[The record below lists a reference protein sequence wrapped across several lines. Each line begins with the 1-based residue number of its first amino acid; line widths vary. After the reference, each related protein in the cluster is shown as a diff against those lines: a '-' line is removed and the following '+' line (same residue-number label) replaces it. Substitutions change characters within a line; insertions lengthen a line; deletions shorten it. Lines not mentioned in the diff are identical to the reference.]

1 MNELQS
7 KLQEVSQSILP
18 IIFYVVFC
26 SLVFVPV
33 DPVNIWRFLLGSFFL
48 FIGLAIFLWGV
59 DQSMTPIGIHMARH
73 LASSKTKFFSLAFA
87 FLLGFLITVAE
98 PDLLILGQQIE
109 EASAGAINAR
119 FFVILVSAGVGFL
132 IALGALKIL
141 IGQPWRKL
149 FTLAYLVIF
158 ALAIFASNEF
168 IAFAFDASG
177 ATTGAITTPFILAIS
192 LGLSKMKGGNIENDS
207 FGLVGSMSAGPI
219 MATLLYSAF
228 LGTST
233 KMQGA
238 PLVIEEKGV
247 SAVFGALGHLF
258 TESLL
263 ALLPITILFFFLNF
277 VRFKLKKR
285 EMIGIIRGLIYS
297 LVGLTF
303 FLAGANEGFMDMG
316 KILGTG
322 MVAQGP
328 IILVILSFILGFL
341 VVSAEPAVLVLGKQ
355 VEEVTGGYLN
365 AKILGRTL
373 SIGVGIAVAL
383 STLRIVIPW
392 LEIWH
397 ILLPGFAIALLL
409 SWYVDDLFVGI
420 AFDAG
425 GVASGPMAATF
436 VLSFAQGIAN
446 DWPTADILSDGFG
459 IVALIAMTPVIAI
472 LAVGALVKL
481 QSQKEKKEE
490 RVMVEPGNIQTIP
503 LSEGSPALYDLVIA
517 SVPHGGADR
526 LVEAAR
532 TVGASGATILH
543 GRDERGKQWAKYRL
557 ALDPQRDFIWFLI
570 ETEDSDKLADRLM
583 KEVFEGHTPNVG
595 IFPVH
600 CQAGLGAFGS
610 MPEED

>member
-7 KLQEVSQSILP
+7 KLREVSQSILP
-18 IIFYVVFC
+18 IIIYVVFC

-33 DPVNIWRFLLGSFFL
+33 DPVNIWRFLVGSFFL

-59 DQSMTPIGIHMARH
+59 DQSMTPIGIHMAKY
-73 LASSKTKFFSLAFA
+73 LASAKTKFFSLAFA

-109 EASAGAINAR
+109 EASAGAIHAR
-119 FFVILVSAGVGFL
+119 FFVILVSAGVGL
-132 IALGALKIL
+132 MISLGALKIL
-141 IGQPWRKL
+141 IDQAWKKL
-149 FTLAYLVIF
+149 FTLTYFLIF
-158 ALAIFASNEF
+158 ILAFFASNEF

-192 LGLSKMKGGNIENDS
+192 LGLSKMKGGNSDDDS
-207 FGLVGSMSAGPI
+207 FGLVGAMSAGPI
-219 MATLLYSAF
+219 IATLLYSAF
-228 LGTST
+228 LGRST
-233 KMQGA
+233 TMEGA
-238 PLVIEEKGV
+238 PLVIQEKGV

-258 TESLL
+258 AESLF
-263 ALLPITILFFFLNF
+263 ALLPIAILFFFLHF
-277 VRFKLKKR
+277 LRFKLNKR
-285 EMIGIIRGLIYS
+285 EIITIVRGLIYS

-322 MVAQGP
+322 LVKQGP
-328 IILVILSFILGFL
+328 VVLVILSFILGYL

-365 AKILGRTL
+365 SRIMGRTL

-383 STLRIVIPW
+383 STLRIVIPS

-397 ILLPGFAIALLL
+397 FLLLGFALAIGL

-446 DWPTADILSDGFG
+446 DWPTANILSDGFG
-459 IVALIAMTPVIAI
+459 IIALIAMTPVISI
-472 LAVGALVKL
+472 LVVGAMVKAQSKVEETPDKQLAEPREIRTLPVLEDGPKFFDLLVVTL
-481 QSQKEKKEE
+481 
-490 RVMVEPGNIQTIP
+490 
-503 LSEGSPALYDLVIA
+503 
-517 SVPHGGADR
+517 PHGGADR
-526 LVEAAR
+526 LVEIAR
-532 TVGASGATILH
+532 NLGASGATILH
-543 GRDERGKQWAKYRL
+543 GRDGRGRQWAKYRL
-557 ALDPQRDFIWFLI
+557 ALDPQRDFIWFLV
-570 ETEDSDKLADRLM
+570 ESDKSDDLADCLR
-583 KEVFEGHTPNVG
+583 KEVISGQTPTVVVL
-595 IFPVH
+595 PVH
-600 CQAGLGAFGS
+600 SQAGLSAFGT
-610 MPEED
+610 MPEEE

>member
-7 KLQEVSQSILP
+7 KLREVNQSILP

-33 DPVNIWRFLLGSFFL
+33 DPVNIWRFLVGSFFL

-59 DQSMTPIGIHMARH
+59 DQSMAPIGIQMAKF

-109 EASAGAINAR
+109 EASAGAIEAR
-119 FFVILVSAGVGFL
+119 FFVLLVSAGVGLMISF
-132 IALGALKIL
+132 GALKIL
-141 IGQPWRKL
+141 INQPWRKL
-149 FTLAYLVIF
+149 FTLAYFLIF
-158 ALAIFASNEF
+158 ILAFFASNEF

-192 LGLSKMKGGNIENDS
+192 LGLSKMKGGNSENDS
-207 FGLVGSMSAGPI
+207 FGLVGTMSAGPI
-219 MATLLYSAF
+219 IATLLYSAF
-228 LGTST
+228 LGSST
-233 KMQGA
+233 RMEGA
-238 PLVIEEKGV
+238 PLVIQEKGV

-263 ALLPITILFFFLNF
+263 ALLPIAILFFFLNL
-277 VRFKLKKR
+277 VRFKLSKR
-285 EMIGIIRGLIYS
+285 EIITIVRGLIYS

-322 MVAQGP
+322 LVKQGP
-328 IILVILSFILGFL
+328 VILVILSFILGFL

-365 AKILGRTL
+365 AKIMGRTL

-383 STLRIVIPW
+383 STLRIVLPS

-397 ILLPGFAIALLL
+397 ILLPGFALAIAL

-446 DWPTADILSDGFG
+446 DWPTANILSDGFG
-459 IVALIAMTPVIAI
+459 IIALIAMTPVISI
-472 LAVGALVKL
+472 LVVGALVKV
-481 QSQKEKKEE
+481 QSKSEE
-490 RVMVEPGNIQTIP
+490 TEDRELAEPRTIRT
-503 LSEGSPALYDLVIA
+503 LPALEEGPKFYDLLV
-517 SVPHGGADR
+517 VTLPHGGADR
-526 LVEAAR
+526 LVEVAR
-532 TVGASGATILH
+532 NLGATGATILH

-557 ALDPQRDFIWFLI
+557 ALDPQRDFVWFLV
-570 ETEDSDKLADRLM
+570 ESDRSDALADSLM
-583 KEVFEGHTPNVG
+583 GEVILGEAPRV
-595 IFPVH
+595 IILPVH
-600 CQAGLGAFGS
+600 SEAGLSAFGS
-610 MPEED
+610 MPDED